1 MSHHKGT
8 AEPFANQV
16 APMTTRMRATST
28 SRRLVA
34 DVVRPAELAA
44 ADIAAWRAMQAA
56 EPAFASP
63 LLGPDFAMAV
73 GGVRADARVAVF
85 RQGGE
90 TVGFLAHHRRPSGF
104 ARPIGAPFCD
114 YHALVCDPG
123 AALDVGE
130 ALAAAG
136 LGRLRLTGLVDPFG
150 QFEAAVA
157 ERTLAH
163 RIILA
168 DTGQNYL
175 DALRAASQNRFKNH
189 RRYRRAMEQDL
200 GPVRLVAHD
209 ADPTAFNRL
218 MAWKRRQI
226 AESGV
231 HDFLGADW
239 AVTLMRRL
247 HAARGGAFEG
257 LMVSLYAGD
266 RLVAAHFGVRLGDW
280 FHPWI
285 GAFDPALK
293 AYSPGL
299 VHQIEAIGAMSGLG
313 LRTYDLGAGNDHW
326 KQMFAMDHIEVGSGL
341 ATATSLTGRIARSCD
356 LVWSTPGAGRV
367 RRRLD
372 QINAVELTLGGR
384 LQGAVHA
391 VGSLRGRRDHE
402 LTLRS
407 RPWAL
412 S

>member
-1 MSHHKGT
+1 
-8 AEPFANQV
+8 
-16 APMTTRMRATST
+16 MTTHMRATST

-44 ADIAAWRAMQAA
+44 GDIAAWRAMQTA
-56 EPAFASP
+56 EPAFANP
-63 LLGPDFAMAV
+63 LLGPDFAQAV
-73 GGVRADARVAVF
+73 GEVRADARVAVF
-85 RQGGE
+85 RQDGE
-90 TVGFLAHHRRPSGF
+90 AAGFLAYHHRPSGF

-114 YHALVCDPG
+114 YHALVCDPRAG
-123 AALDVGE
+123 LEAGE

-150 QFEAAVA
+150 QFDEAVA
-157 ERTLAH
+157 EQAVAH
-163 RIILA
+163 RIVLA
-168 DTGQNYL
+168 DTAQAYL
-175 DALRAASQNRFKNH
+175 DTLRAGSQNRFKNH
-189 RRYRRAMEQDL
+189 RRYRRAMEQDF
-200 GPVRLVAHD
+200 GSVRLVAHD
-209 ADPTAFNRL
+209 ADPAAFDRL

-239 AVTLMRRL
+239 AVALMRRL
-247 HAARGGAFEG
+247 HQARGGEFEG

-285 GAFDPALK
+285 GAFDPDLK

-299 VHQIEAIGAMSGLG
+299 VHQIEAIGAMTGLG
-313 LRTYDLGAGNDHW
+313 LRVYDLGASNDHW
-326 KQMFAMDHIEVGSGL
+326 KQMFAMDQVRIGSGL
-341 ATATSLTGRIARSCD
+341 ATAPTMAGRIARSCD
-356 LVWSTPGAGRV
+356 LLWRTPGAGRV

-372 QINAVELTLGGR
+372 QINAVELTFGGR

-391 VGSLRGRRDHE
+391 VNALRGDPK
-402 LTLRS
+402 LTFRS